1 MSESAAATPTTAGA
15 LLRQAR
21 QAQGLHIA
29 ALAASIKV
37 AQRKLELLES
47 DQFDQLP
54 DATFTRA
61 LAQTVCRALKI
72 DPGPV
77 LALMPPPGGYRLE
90 HVGEG
95 INAPFRERPDSLAT
109 REWGLL
115 ASPVVWI
122 AALLVIGAA
131 FLYLMPAHWLSER
144 MSFARAASGPA
155 SEAPSTVE
163 VKPAATSSTPTV
175 AAPVAAAASNAPG
188 GEPADTSSQPSAT
201 QSAPAPA
208 GGGSAL
214 FPPEAAPTELSGI
227 LQLRPNAQSWVEVT
241 DARGQVLISRTIEGG
256 EAVGLDGTPPLKV
269 KIGNAGGTDV
279 TFRGQ
284 PVNLAPY
291 TRDNVARMELK

>member
-1 MSESAAATPTTAGA
+1 MSDPTAATPGTAGGM
-15 LLRQAR
+15 LRQAR

-72 DPGPV
+72 DAAPV

-95 INAPFRERPDSLAT
+95 INAPFRDRPDHLVT
-109 REWGLL
+109 RDWGLL

-144 MSFARAASGPA
+144 MSFARPSGSVVSDSSPAAPAEAGSAAAAAPADAAASGAAA
-155 SEAPSTVE
+155 SEARTS
-163 VKPAATSSTPTV
+163 PAASASQPNAV
-175 AAPVAAAASNAPG
+175 EAAAP
-188 GEPADTSSQPSAT
+188 TS
-201 QSAPAPA
+201 A
-208 GGGSAL
+208 GPAL
-214 FPPEAAPTELSGI
+214 FPPETAPAEPTGVLE
-227 LQLRPNAQSWVEVT
+227 LRPSAQSWVEVT
-241 DARGQVLISRTIEGG
+241 DARGQVLISRTIDSG
-256 EAVGLDGTPPLKV
+256 EVVGLDGTPPFKL

-279 TFRGQ
+279 TYRGQ

>member
-1 MSESAAATPTTAGA
+1 MTAGA
-15 LLRQAR
+15 MLRQAR

-72 DPGPV
+72 DAGPV
-77 LALMPPPGGYRLE
+77 LALMPPPSGYRLE

-95 INAPFRERPDSLAT
+95 INAPFRERPDHLVT
-109 REWGLL
+109 RDWGLL

-122 AALLVIGAA
+122 AALLVIGAG
-131 FLYLMPAHWLSER
+131 FLYLMPAHWLSDK
-144 MSFARAASGPA
+144 MSFARPASGVLSDGPA
-155 SEAPSTVE
+155 PPTGDAA
-163 VKPAATSSTPTV
+163 PAATTAPATN
-175 AAPVAAAASNAPG
+175 AAPPLATAASDAAAA
-188 GEPADTSSQPSAT
+188 ADAASQPAAAQTAAASA
-201 QSAPAPA
+201 A
-208 GGGSAL
+208 GGSAL
-214 FPPEAAPTELSGI
+214 FPPETPSTELSGI
-227 LQLRPNAQSWVEVT
+227 LQLRPSAQSWVEVT
-241 DARGQVLISRTIEGG
+241 DARGQVLISRTIDSG
-256 EAVGLDGTPPLKV
+256 EAVGLDGTPPFKL

-279 TFRGQ
+279 TYRGQ